1 MALAPNYESLDEAQR
16 RLLNTVVLYDGEP
29 VYVVNV
35 RNIDANDRAQGAVN
49 KDIVRVEFQ
58 RLPVKADTPVERK
71 YISSRKFDFSP
82 FKMGLLELD
91 TGLHYLSRTTG
102 RQQQQGLSDGNLSV
116 TNIGE
121 SYWDKRIQNM
131 VADKSLYNTIKGIYR
146 SFNEV
151 VEDRKDTGSAFS
163 RSFSLL
169 HDKDIGLSFFFH
181 KNKRCGYIKDQRIIL
196 GPNFKYLSEE
206 LESCNAP
213 IG

>member
-1 MALAPNYESLDEAQR
+1 MPLAPNYESLEEAQR
-16 RLLNTVVLYDGEP
+16 RLLNTVVLYDNEP
-29 VYVVNV
+29 VYVIAV

-58 RLPVKADTPVERK
+58 RLPIKADTLIERK

-82 FKMGLLELD
+82 FKMGLIELN

-116 TNIGE
+116 TSIGDV
-121 SYWDKRIQNM
+121 YWDKHIQHM
-131 VADKSLYNTIKGIYR
+131 VSEEALYNTIKGVYR
-146 SFNEV
+146 PFNEV
-151 VEDRKDTGSAFS
+151 VEDKKETGSAFS

-169 HDKDIGLSFFFH
+169 HDRDIGLSFFYH
-181 KNKRCGYIKDQRIIL
+181 KNKRCGYIKDKRIVL
-196 GPNFKYLSEE
+196 GPNFKYLLEE
-206 LESCNAP
+206 LESCNAL